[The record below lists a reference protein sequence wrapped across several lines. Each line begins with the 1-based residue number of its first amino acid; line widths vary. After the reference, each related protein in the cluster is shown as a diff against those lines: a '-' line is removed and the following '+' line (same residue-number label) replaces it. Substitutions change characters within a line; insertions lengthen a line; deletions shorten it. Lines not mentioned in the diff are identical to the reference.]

1 MSQSTAG
8 TLIRLVRPSSYSLRN
23 FYMPVILS
31 LSMFLLFC
39 PGWTMNFRFM
49 EGVRVPGNGSVRGR
63 DVMYHSIL
71 FTVTTVFM
79 ILLLSAFRMWP
90 GTQ

>member
-1 MSQSTAG
+1 
-8 TLIRLVRPSSYSLRN
+8 
-23 FYMPVILS
+23 
-31 LSMFLLFC
+31 
-39 PGWTMNFRFM
+39 M

>member
-1 MSQSTAG
+1 
-8 TLIRLVRPSSYSLRN
+8 
-23 FYMPVILS
+23 
-31 LSMFLLFC
+31 
-39 PGWTMNFRFM
+39 
-49 EGVRVPGNGSVRGR
+49 VRGR

-71 FTVTTVFM
+71 FTLATVFM